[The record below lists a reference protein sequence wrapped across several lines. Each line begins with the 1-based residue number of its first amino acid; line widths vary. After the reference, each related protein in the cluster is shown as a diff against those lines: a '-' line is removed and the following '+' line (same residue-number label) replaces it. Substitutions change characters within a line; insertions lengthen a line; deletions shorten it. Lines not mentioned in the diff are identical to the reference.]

1 MLLYAC
7 GPCAGAASTGNGEAF
22 CILGARAYHRFPTD
36 HNNTYDVIHT
46 LCGVRAVWSHLGAPA
61 RGALVTAT
69 SNMVSKGMVRHG
81 PGSKRREHGTAHE
94 RHNERTLV
102 TMLGNGGGAW
112 VKANPNPKKK
122 EEPEKNVS
130 SKRDQ
135 QMSSS
140 NSLSSKR
147 AAANEQ
153 WAIPPATDLGS
164 KRAAAMSS
172 SD

>member
-1 MLLYAC
+1 MII
-7 GPCAGAASTGNGEAF
+7 S
-22 CILGARAYHRFPTD
+22 
-36 HNNTYDVIHT
+36 
-46 LCGVRAVWSHLGAPA
+46 
-61 RGALVTAT
+61 LVTAT

-122 EEPEKNVS
+122 EEPEKNES